1 MKGEKGMRWVK
12 LRVFLA
18 ALPEP
23 GAELGRMVL
32 LPWHQPPLGQLG
44 LVGGCSLK
52 ELKSPSAVRAAQP
65 LFSPGLWL
73 P

>member
-1 MKGEKGMRWVK
+1 MKGEKGMRWAK

-32 LPWHQPPLGQLG
+32 LPWRQPPLGQLG
-44 LVGGCSLK
+44 LVGGCSPK